1 MNMNTK
7 FSDSDKPMAFYQ
19 RTVKKY
25 GEGFFAIYKDAQR
38 VAAFEKDIKKLFQK
52 LKSKNVDLKKV
63 VIARL
68 PPGRWRYKD

>member
-1 MNMNTK
+1 MNKKTFEK
-7 FSDSDKPMAFYQ
+7 DRPMAFYQ

-25 GEGFFAIYKDAQR
+25 GEGFFAIYKNAQR
-38 VAAFEKDIKKLFQK
+38 VAAFEKDVKKLFHK
-52 LKSKNVDLKKV
+52 LKKKNVDLKKV